1 MQQHHCVKKIPSRSR
16 RWCRRWAVLSW
27 FCRRRGFPGGYTTAA
42 YKDQMCGTV
51 GRKRVQLITRNC
63 ATTETLGGDRVT
75 VRNPNQPSRMRLQWA
90 LKQKKKQKR
99 KITTIPKT
107 CCCFFFFFNSNT
119 DPAPYTGL
127 NSETHSHSCKLN
139 QRMDK
144 SDRTSRMRQPWFYKV
159 IREVRGQGWLSLW
172 PLDCP

>member
-27 FCRRRGFPGGYTTAA
+27 FCRRRGSPGGYTTAA

-63 ATTETLGGDRVT
+63 ANYRNIRGRQSDRQKSKSTITNETTVSTET
-75 VRNPNQPSRMRLQWA
+75 
-90 LKQKKKQKR
+90 KKKTKEKNHNDTQNLLL
-99 KITTIPKT
+99 
-107 CCCFFFFFNSNT
+107 FFFFFNSNT

-144 SDRTSRMRQPWFYKV
+144 SDRTSRMRQP
-159 IREVRGQGWLSLW
+159 
-172 PLDCP
+172 

>member
-90 LKQKKKQKR
+90 LKQKTKKTKEKNHNDTQNLL
-99 KITTIPKT
+99 
-107 CCCFFFFFNSNT
+107 FFFFFQQQHWPCTVHWAELRNT
-119 DPAPYTGL
+119 QPFMQTKPKDGQEWQDFQ
-127 NSETHSHSCKLN
+127 NETA
-139 QRMDK
+139 
-144 SDRTSRMRQPWFYKV
+144 V
-159 IREVRGQGWLSLW
+159 IL
-172 PLDCP
+172 

>member
-1 MQQHHCVKKIPSRSR
+1 MGGPFLVLQKKGFSGWLHHSCLQGSNVRYCGKKKSSAYNQKLCYYRNI
-16 RWCRRWAVLSW
+16 
-27 FCRRRGFPGGYTTAA
+27 RGRQSDRQKSKSTITNETT
-42 YKDQMCGTV
+42 V
-51 GRKRVQLITRNC
+51 S
-63 ATTETLGGDRVT
+63 TETKT
-75 VRNPNQPSRMRLQWA
+75 
-90 LKQKKKQKR
+90 KKQKR

-144 SDRTSRMRQPWFYKV
+144 SDRTSRMRQP
-159 IREVRGQGWLSLW
+159 
-172 PLDCP
+172 